1 MAAADGPVIR
11 VSGLRKSYGEL
22 EALAGVDLDIE
33 AGEVFSLLG
42 PNGAGKTTLVEIL
55 EGYRKRTSGEAT
67 VLGIDPGD
75 GDRRWRARVG
85 IVLQNSTAFDMLTV
99 EEIVS
104 HFATFYPD
112 PLEPRQVIDMVG
124 LGDKRTSRCIALSGG
139 QKRRV
144 EVALG
149 IVGNPEL
156 IFLDEPTTGLDP
168 MGRRQLWEVVR
179 QFTALKKTVVLTT
192 HYLDEAEALADRV
205 GVMMAGKLAAVAP
218 PHEIGG
224 RERALARVT
233 FIQEG
238 KLAGQAL
245 PAIPGITVDG
255 EVVTLSTEAP
265 TAAVVA
271 LEAWAGA
278 LGAAELP
285 GLSVT
290 RPSLEDVYLA
300 MVGPEH
306 RDSGGRE

>member
-1 MAAADGPVIR
+1 MADAPVIR
-11 VSGLRKSYGEL
+11 VRALRKSYGDL

-55 EGYRKRTSGEAT
+55 EGYRERTSGEAT
-67 VLGIDPGD
+67 VLGIDPGS

-85 IVLQNSTAFDMLTV
+85 IVLQNSTAFDLLTV
-99 EEIVS
+99 EEVVG
-104 HFATFYPD
+104 HFGSFYPS
-112 PLEPRQVIDMVG
+112 PLPTGQVIDMVG
-124 LGDKRTSRCIALSGG
+124 LGDKRKSRCIALSGG

-149 IVGNPEL
+149 IVGDPEL
-156 IFLDEPTTGLDP
+156 VFLDEPTTGLDP

-205 GVMMAGKLAAVAP
+205 GVIIAGKLAAVAP

-233 FIQEG
+233 FIREG
-238 KLAGQAL
+238 KLAGQPL
-245 PAIPGITVDG
+245 PAIPGITAEDD
-255 EVVTLSTEAP
+255 VVTIPTEAP

-271 LEAWAGA
+271 LEAWAAG
-278 LGAAELP
+278 LGEAELP
-285 GLSVT
+285 GLAVT

-300 MVGPEH
+300 MVGPEY
-306 RDSGGRE
+306 RESTARE

>member
-1 MAAADGPVIR
+1 MTAPDGPVIR
-11 VSGLRKSYGEL
+11 VRGLRKLYGEL
-22 EALAGVDLDIE
+22 AALDGVDLDIE

-55 EGYRKRTSGEAT
+55 EGYRERTSGEAT
-67 VLGIDPGD
+67 VLGVDPGD

-85 IVLQNSTAFDMLTV
+85 IVLQSSTAFDFLTV
-99 EEIVS
+99 EEVVS
-104 HFATFYPD
+104 HFGSFYPS
-112 PLEPRQVIDMVG
+112 PLPTGQVIDMVG

-149 IVGNPEL
+149 IVGDPEL
-156 IFLDEPTTGLDP
+156 VFLDEPTTGLDP

-205 GVMMAGKLAAVAP
+205 GVIIAGKLAAVAP
-218 PHEIGG
+218 PREIGG
-224 RERALARVT
+224 RERALARVS
-233 FIQEG
+233 FVRDG
-238 KLAGQAL
+238 KLAGQPL
-245 PAIPGITVDG
+245 PEIPGIVADGDLVTVA
-255 EVVTLSTEAP
+255 TEAP
-265 TAAVVA
+265 TAIVVA
-271 LEAWAGA
+271 LNAWAAKSGV
-278 LGAAELP
+278 AELP
-285 GLSVT
+285 ALSVT

-306 RDSGGRE
+306 LESAARE

>member
-1 MAAADGPVIR
+1 MAAVIR
-11 VSGLRKSYGEL
+11 VRGLRKVYGTL
-22 EALAGVDLDIE
+22 EALAGVDLEIE

-55 EGYRKRTSGEAT
+55 EGYRERTSGEAT

-99 EEIVS
+99 EEVVS
-104 HFATFYPD
+104 HFGSFYPA
-112 PLEPRQVIDMVG
+112 PLPAGKVIDMVG
-124 LGDKRTSRCIALSGG
+124 LGDKRKSRCISLSGG

-149 IVGNPEL
+149 IVGDPEL
-156 IFLDEPTTGLDP
+156 VFLDEPTTGLDP
-168 MGRRQLWEVVR
+168 IGRRQLWEVVR

-205 GVMMAGKLAAVAP
+205 GVIIAGKLAEVGP
-218 PHEIGG
+218 PREIGG
-224 RERALARVT
+224 RERALARVS
-233 FIQEG
+233 FVREG
-238 KLAGQAL
+238 KLVGQPL
-245 PAIPGITVDG
+245 PAIPGIVAEGALVTVN
-255 EVVTLSTEAP
+255 TEAP

-271 LEAWAGA
+271 LEAWAAG

-290 RPSLEDVYLA
+290 RPSLEDIYLA
-300 MVGPEH
+300 MVGPENG
-306 RDSGGRE
+306 DAPEAGA